1 MLVIGITFPQR
12 MAGGAGASLVE
23 ISGKFPIPDGIKD
36 LSVDFALLNRTLM
49 LVETRDCDSFIVFL
63 CTTFGELRE
72 MVEIAKMKPRA
83 NFSWN
88 AATCP
93 AVSLRGRWRQIM

>member
-12 MAGGAGASLVE
+12 MAGGTGASLVE
-23 ISGKFPIPDGIKD
+23 ISGKLPIPDGIID

-63 CTTFGELRE
+63 CTTFCKFRE
-72 MVEIAKMKPRA
+72 KVRVLLKYKV
-83 NFSWN
+83 NF
-88 AATCP
+88 
-93 AVSLRGRWRQIM
+93 